1 MTLRIR
7 LMQPSDIPLG
17 MRLKAQAKWNQT
29 ESDWRRFLAM
39 SPDGCFVAESDGK
52 GVGTVATFTF
62 GDVAWIAMVLV
73 DENHRGGGIGK
84 SLLTHAIDFLDRKG
98 VRSIRL
104 DATAM
109 GRPLYEKLGFVAQ
122 YELMRFE
129 GVAAA
134 GKSPPLVRAA
144 SSVKE
149 IAARDRQIAGCDR
162 SSMLAGLMDDARV
175 VEGRGY
181 LLTRP
186 GSNATQLG
194 PCGAIDEQAGC
205 ALLDDAAHRF
215 AGQRIFID
223 IPTPNAPATAW
234 AKRAGLA
241 AQRPFV
247 RMCRGAQSN
256 DRVEWLW
263 ASSGPEKG

>member
-1 MTLRIR
+1 
-7 LMQPSDIPLG
+7 MQPSDIPLG

-39 SPDGCFVAESDGK
+39 SPDGCFVAENNGES
-52 GVGTVATFTF
+52 VGTVATFTF
-62 GDVAWIAMVLV
+62 DDVAWIAMVLV

-84 SLLTHAIDFLDRKG
+84 SLLSHSIDFLDQKG
-98 VRSIRL
+98 IRSIRL

-122 YELMRFE
+122 YELTRFE
-129 GVAAA
+129 GSASD
-134 GKSPPLVRAA
+134 GKAESRARFA
-144 SSVKE
+144 KSVEE
-149 IAARDRQIAGCDR
+149 IADLDRRVAGCDR
-162 SSMLAGLMDDARV
+162 TSMLASLMDDARV

-186 GSNATQLG
+186 GSNATQIG
-194 PCGAIDEQAGC
+194 PCGAIDEASGL
-205 ALLDDAAHRF
+205 ALFDDAAHRF

-223 IPTPNAPATAW
+223 IPISNVAATAW
-234 AKRAGLA
+234 AKRAGLTV
-241 AQRPFV
+241 QRTFI
-247 RMCRGAQSN
+247 RMCRGALAN